1 MFIVKTNEFYCV
13 PVFSGNARKFV
24 MLDNSSAQ
32 VILPSTTISTER
44 IGFAQVSCLD
54 KEVWIR
60 MKNETTEQF
69 NEWLSQL
76 VSVEDSRYFF
86 LLVFV
91 VRLLKLVRININSVL
106 LTQS

>member
-1 MFIVKTNEFYCV
+1 M
-13 PVFSGNARKFV
+13 
-24 MLDNSSAQ
+24 
-32 VILPSTTISTER
+32 

-54 KEVWIR
+54 KEVGIR

-69 NEWLSQL
+69 NEWLGHFNKFKGKKDAAAKVKESGSSQL